1 MSEWFK
7 DWFDTKYYHILYQ
20 ERNSEEAQLFIENLV
35 QKIGVKF
42 GAHVLDLACGKGRH
56 SVYLNKLGF
65 SVLGVD
71 LSEHNIEYAKQF
83 ENENLAFVQQD
94 MRDPIKDQKFDT
106 VFNLFTSIGYFDQLE
121 DNFKVFNAIKGYLKS
136 DGLLVIDFLNVERV
150 LECHIGCETKVL
162 DGISFNLN
170 RYEEDGFIIKDISFK
185 DDGKDYKFKEKVQAL
200 SLNDFTEQLK
210 KSNFEIKS
218 VFGDYKLSNFEP
230 DKSER
235 LIIIASKV

>member
-35 QKIGVKF
+35 EKIGVNS
-42 GAHVLDLACGKGRH
+42 GAYVLDLACGKGRH

-65 SVLGVD
+65 RVLGVD

-83 ENENLAFVQQD
+83 ENEKLGFVQQD
-94 MRDPIKDQKFDT
+94 MREPIEDQNFDA
-106 VFNLFTSIGYFDQLE
+106 VLNLFTSIGYFDHVE
-121 DNFKVFNAIKGYLKS
+121 DNLKVFKAIKGYLKS
-136 DGLLVIDFLNVERV
+136 DGLLVIDFLNIERV
-150 LECHIGCETKVL
+150 LDCHIGFETKIV

-170 RYEEDGFIIKDISFK
+170 RYEENGFIIKDISFE
-185 DDGKDYKFKEKVQAL
+185 DNGKAYKYKEKVQAL

-210 KSNFEIKS
+210 KSDFEIKS

-230 DKSER
+230 NKSER